1 MKLERRAKALQ
12 RVLGMREYTERR
24 QELRKLVQFDLERSI
39 LSSRGVIRR
48 AFRDSPLVGTESDQ
62 INPRPTISGL
72 RDALDEETMI
82 AIAIGDLPIG
92 DLVTVISKPSTHG
105 MPRMGRER
113 TPYRFGRPSWLTDTD
128 HAERVSRIRTLA
140 HSPAGEE
147 PMSSDTTHEYG
158 LSDLLNVYDHLVY
171 DGHFKDATLDEMSEV
186 VGHERIDA
194 LKAAIACRD
203 YEVTKPE
210 DGLSEEQREL
220 FITINA
226 RLHAMVEDDDVREPV
241 VATYTSPADS
251 QLIDLALSQAGL
263 PPIGKLLD
271 ELNAA
276 SQAVKD
282 AEARASVA
290 PIMADT
296 TSEAT
301 GDIPSG
307 KVTIKKAHEAFGL
320 TRGKE
325 AFDFDVPVWE
335 WEHDHPHVPELDAD
349 YVFRPFELFR
359 VLYALITNQRCY
371 LHGHTG
377 SGKTTLIE
385 QVAARLNWPFMRVNF
400 DSEITRMDLIGRDV
414 LANDGGTT
422 TSKFVDG
429 ILPQMMSGPYIGCF
443 DELDFVRPDVAYV
456 MQRAFEGNGLLLTE
470 DGGRMVKPNKMF
482 RAFATGNTVGQG
494 DEFGMYQGA
503 RPQSMA
509 LLDRF
514 TVWVSVDYM
523 SPADRRKLIKSRVP
537 SISEDMLTSLDKYIG
552 EHLEAF
558 KTSKVL
564 QPISPRS
571 YIALGNAIVT
581 FTAYFPATKRKAAIE
596 QAIEATILDR
606 ASAQDRAV
614 LKGISSRVFG

>member
-1 MKLERRAKALQ
+1 MSHERRAKALQ
-12 RVLGMREYTERR
+12 RILGMREYTERR
-24 QELRKLVQFDLERSI
+24 KELRKYVQVPLERSI
-39 LSSRGVIRR
+39 LSSSGVIER
-48 AFRDSPLVGTESDQ
+48 AFRESPLVGTASDQ

-72 RDALDEETMI
+72 RDALDEETMF
-82 AIAIGDLPIG
+82 ALVMGDYTVGDL
-92 DLVTVISKPSTHG
+92 LSVITHPSMHG
-105 MPRMGRER
+105 MPRIGRER
-113 TPYRFGRPSWLTDTD
+113 TPYRFGRPSWLTNTN
-128 HAERVSRIRTLA
+128 HMERVGRIHALA

-147 PMSSDTTHEYG
+147 PMTSVTSHDYG
-158 LSDLLNVYDHLVY
+158 LSDLLNVYDHVVY
-171 DGHFKDATLDEMSEV
+171 DGHFKDATLDEMSEF

-210 DGLSEEQREL
+210 DDMTSDQRKLYEL
-220 FITINA
+220 IIE
-226 RLHAMVEDDDVREPV
+226 RLNGMIEDSTPEPV

-263 PPIGKLLD
+263 PSIGKLLD

-290 PIMADT
+290 PVMADT

-307 KVTIKKAHEAFGL
+307 KVAIKKAHEAFGL
-320 TRGKE
+320 TRGKD

-335 WEHDHPHVPELDAD
+335 WEHDHPHVPEVDAD

-414 LANDGGTT
+414 LTNEGGTT
-422 TSKFVDG
+422 TSTFVDG
-429 ILPQMMSGPYIGCF
+429 ILPQMMTGPYIGCF

-523 SPADRRKLIKSRVP
+523 TPVDRRKLIKARVP
-537 SISEDMLTSLDKYIG
+537 SISEDMLTNLDKYIG

-614 LKGISSRVFG
+614 LKGIASRVFG